1 MLIGEYH
8 HSVDSKNRISLP
20 AKFRT
25 TMGETVVINRGID
38 NCLSVYTQEAWQEM
52 LDKLSSL
59 SMTKANEREFSRF
72 MLSGAAEVSVDSQ
85 GRVLVPDNLKEYAG
99 IDKKV
104 VWAGVGSHAEMW
116 AEDSWTK
123 QLSSSQSKPEE
134 LAESLEGII

>member
-1 MLIGEYH
+1 MFIGEYH

-38 NCLSVYTQEAWQEM
+38 NCLSVYTQEAWQEI
-52 LDKLSSL
+52 LDKLSTL

-85 GRVLVPDNLKEYAG
+85 GRILVPDNLKEYAD

-104 VWAGVGSHAEMW
+104 VWAGVGNHAEMW
-116 AEDSWTK
+116 SENAWES
-123 QLSSSQSKPEE
+123 QLAQSQSKPEE